1 MKGILTPEEK
11 KYLRRVANYISS
23 MGMYDGNIEFDI
35 DSYSPFDPNDIEWD
49 EEKGDLKING
59 KPALKMRLTKKLDK
73 K

>member
-35 DSYSPFDPNDIEWD
+35 ESYSRIT
-49 EEKGDLKING
+49 L
-59 KPALKMRLTKKLDK
+59 M
-73 K
+73 